1 MKVYL
6 GSKNIV
12 KINATKEVLEQYGF
26 EVVGVDVDSK
36 VSSQPKCDQE
46 TIEGAYNRA
55 KALPKN
61 SFRIGLEAG
70 IEMLNGQM
78 YLTNFGVLIDPNDN
92 VYRAGGTRIVLPNEI
107 AKLILEDN
115 GFGYFINSL
124 EDLAKLEV
132 SASGANENICEFNKV
147 EEIKIILAAS
157 ETISLP
163 EKAPFVHTS
172 RISLSLSIF

>member
-70 IEMLNGQM
+70 IEMLKGQM

-107 AKLILEDN
+107 AKLILEDKMELSDAMETYFN
-115 GFGYFINSL
+115 TLDIKHKEGAIGYFTNNLVVRKDI
-124 EDLAKLEV
+124 
-132 SASGANENICEFNKV
+132 
-147 EEIKIILAAS
+147 
-157 ETISLP
+157 
-163 EKAPFVHTS
+163 FVHIVKLLYGQYLYHLMKQTK
-172 RISLSLSIF
+172 